1 MTIILNFHL
10 SKVQSKNIHTKRTIQ
25 SIWVV
30 LIKNRSIFAKAWP
43 LWNQNQNDESSRK
56 YFGEYPNKRCVC
68 VFKWSA
74 HLIKG
79 KLDNNSIV
87 IIIFHYYIIIR
98 LFLCSCERFENGP
111 FEIPWWDARVSF
123 DFFKVDGFIRAFICE
138 KTFIKKKCS
147 DNKCIWHQ
155 SSFDL
160 VRSAPRNTK
169 ETAKY
174 ARTFVNKNNMT
185 NAFERGKNP
194 IEEQWTQNMSY
205 TL

>member
-30 LIKNRSIFAKAWP
+30 LIKNRSICAKAWP

-68 VFKWSA
+68 VSKWSA

-79 KLDNNSIV
+79 KSDNNSIV

-111 FEIPWWDARVSF
+111 FEIPWRDARVSF
-123 DFFKVDGFIRAFICE
+123 DFFKVDGFVRAFICE
-138 KTFIKKKCS
+138 KTFIK
-147 DNKCIWHQ
+147 
-155 SSFDL
+155 
-160 VRSAPRNTK
+160 RNELT
-169 ETAKY
+169 
-174 ARTFVNKNNMT
+174 T
-185 NAFERGKNP
+185 NAFGFSPVSIWCDVLSTEKYQRNCKICP
-194 IEEQWTQNMSY
+194 DIR
-205 TL
+205 